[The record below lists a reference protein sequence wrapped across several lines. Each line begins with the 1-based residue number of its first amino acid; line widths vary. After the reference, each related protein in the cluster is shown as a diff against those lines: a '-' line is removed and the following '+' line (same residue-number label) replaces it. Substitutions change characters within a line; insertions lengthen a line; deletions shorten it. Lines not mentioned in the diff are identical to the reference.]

1 MQISFIEGLNLSQ
14 LLLNDNLLKFNL
26 PNLNMKLYLT
36 SQIISMIDLL
46 NSQNYR
52 DLKLKN

>member
-1 MQISFIEGLNLSQ
+1 MEISFIEGLNLSQ

-26 PNLNMKLYLT
+26 PNSNMKLYLT